1 MGFTLRYTLKIN
13 MSMHCI
19 RYLQEKL
26 NHLSTRLW
34 LNSPLKYRT
43 GVTAP
48 IRLFLICCYKYI
60 YCIRQ
65 YINRYRVHC
74 STICHFTGDI
84 LLQITINI
92 EMSFRRLS
100 QHHTESKK
108 ENLSNQQKNKERSV
122 LRTVKQTQLQKINW
136 SHQNNRQGNSLY
148 NIEACWLF
156 KYAYFITQH

>member
-48 IRLFLICCYKYI
+48 IGLFLICCYKYI
-60 YCIRQ
+60 YCIRR
-65 YINRYRVHC
+65 YINRYSVHC

-84 LLQITINI
+84 LLQITIKI
-92 EMSFRRLS
+92 ETSFIRLS

-108 ENLSNQQKNKERSV
+108 TCQISRKIKKCSKNSKTNPATKNKLKPS
-122 LRTVKQTQLQKINW
+122 K
-136 SHQNNRQGNSLY
+136 
-148 NIEACWLF
+148 
-156 KYAYFITQH
+156 